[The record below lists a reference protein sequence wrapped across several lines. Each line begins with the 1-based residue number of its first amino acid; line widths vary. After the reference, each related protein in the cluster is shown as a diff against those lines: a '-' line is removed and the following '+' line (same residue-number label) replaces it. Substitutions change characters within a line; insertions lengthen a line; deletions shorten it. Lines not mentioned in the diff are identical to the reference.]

1 MEEVIE
7 LLNELIDYVKVH
19 YYRKRIQEAT
29 YREHTKGLK
38 DGEFVIHVNYS
49 ENCKNKQQ
57 SEIKAGY
64 FGLSNFILLTM
75 QAVYDTKTVKFWSDG
90 RGSQF
95 NSQFAF
101 FMLSKFDN
109 SINLEWNYF
118 EGNHGKGAVDGVGG
132 TAKHTVYSHVL
143 TTGLSSNPQSSLSSM
158 QVKYC
163 QKVLFSIWRMNP

>member
-7 LLNELIDYVKVH
+7 LLNEQIDYVKVH

-49 ENCKNKQQ
+49 ENYKNKQQ
-57 SEIKAGY
+57 SEINTGY
-64 FGLSNFILLTM
+64 YGQGKFRFFTVVIYMKQNDVTVCKNYALVTPENDHSYNISFWLNNFILSTM
-75 QAVYDTKTVKFWSDG
+75 QADYDTKTVKFWSDS
-90 RGSQF
+90 RASQF

-101 FMLSKFDN
+101 LMLSKFDH

-118 EGNHGKGAVDGVGG
+118 EG
-132 TAKHTVYSHVL
+132 TMERVL
-143 TTGLSSNPQSSLSSM
+143 
-158 QVKYC
+158 
-163 QKVLFSIWRMNP
+163 